1 MRFWTD
7 QWCGD
12 LPLHLSFPVVYGIAI
27 NREASVASSLERM
40 GTKARRSWKVLL
52 LRNPN
57 DWESGDVDDF
67 LHTLGANL
75 PLSEQRDRM
84 IWKLSKKGEFDV
96 RSFYDKLQ
104 CPLPIIFPWK
114 GVWKVKALAYVSFF
128 VWSAVWEKILTGD
141 ILRCRGFDFVD
152 WCILCR
158 SNGESA
164 NHLLLHC
171 GKTF

>member
-1 MRFWTD
+1 MFSKHIPFEVGMGDRVRFWTD

-40 GTKARRSWKVLL
+40 GTEARRSWNVLL
-52 LRNPN
+52 LRNSN
-57 DWESGDVDDF
+57 NWESGDVDDF

-96 RSFYDKLQ
+96 RSFSMISFDVLCLLFSFGKVFGRLRLRRMSLSLFGLQ
-104 CPLPIIFPWK
+104 LGRRF
-114 GVWKVKALAYVSFF
+114 L
-128 VWSAVWEKILTGD
+128 
-141 ILRCRGFDFVD
+141 
-152 WCILCR
+152 
-158 SNGESA
+158 
-164 NHLLLHC
+164 
-171 GKTF
+171 